1 MPALPNARQER
12 FACLV
17 YKGLPPYRAYA
28 RSGYAH
34 NEGNPYRL
42 TRNERVRSRIAEL
55 QRKAAMRAI
64 VSKESIT
71 EELEEARLLA
81 MQSDVQQPGAAVQAS
96 NAKAKLHGLV
106 VEKTQELRPIGD
118 MSNEELQAYAIEQ
131 FGDKAELVLAMFKRS
146 EELPVPTHTASDI
159 QN

>member
-1 MPALPNARQER
+1 
-12 FACLV
+12 
-17 YKGLPPYRAYA
+17 
-28 RSGYAH
+28 
-34 NEGNPYRL
+34 
-42 TRNERVRSRIAEL
+42 
-55 QRKAAMRAI
+55 MRAI